1 MAYNKDL
8 LKEYLTKKAAEGWA
22 AFEKSGAYG
31 SFKFDLIMSYINQ
44 FLPPEN
50 SLILDLGIDPGNYAV
65 KIAQANRRLTIGD
78 LSESQLEITRNKFD
92 KYKLSSQIEQFAILD
107 ELIDLSIF
115 EENSFDM
122 VLCLSGTLSFTCEER
137 SKMIKEIVRVTKI
150 GAPIILAVK
159 GKAPYFKE
167 IIREL
172 EMDKLEEPNKAGLW
186 QMLETGY
193 KQHEEYPGEPAYYG
207 FTGQEITEL
216 LENNNIEILEIA
228 GIGSIISNMYLQLEK
243 IRENDEIWNDVF
255 RIEKE
260 LQTMPGLWDAG
271 EEILVVGRKKLI

>member
-44 FLPPEN
+44 FLPPEEG
-50 SLILDLGIDPGNYAV
+50 LILDLGIDPGNYAI
-65 KIAQANRRLTIGD
+65 KIAQTNRRLTIAD
-78 LSESQLEITRNKFD
+78 ISESQLEITRNKFD
-92 KYKLSSQIEQFAILD
+92 KYQLSSQIEQFAILD

-115 EENSFDM
+115 EEDSFDM
-122 VLCLSGTLSFTCEER
+122 VLCLSGTLSYACEER
-137 SKMIKEIVRVTKI
+137 SKLLQEIVRITKM
-150 GAPIILAVK
+150 GAPIILSVK
-159 GKAPYFKE
+159 GKAHYFKR

-172 EMDKLEEPNKAGLW
+172 EIDKLEEPNKAGLW
-186 QMLETGY
+186 QMLDTGY
-193 KQHEEYPGEPAYYG
+193 KQHEDYPQEPAYYG

-216 LENNNIEILEIA
+216 MKKNNIEILEIA
-228 GIGSIISNMYLQLEK
+228 GIGSIICNMYMQLEK
-243 IRENDEIWNDVF
+243 IRENDEIWEEVF
-255 RIEKE
+255 KIEKE

-271 EEILVVGRKKLI
+271 EEILVVGRKRLI